1 MLTLLAEASRA
12 AHSVRCALLV
22 TDLVDSTQLFARLG
36 EYEATQLLNTEEEAA
51 RRLARHHGGLEIDR
65 SDGFLLLFE
74 QPWQAVAFAL
84 AYQHELDGL
93 SRRSGVRLAA
103 KIGIHWAEV
112 YLTRHEPEDIAQG
125 AKPIEVSGLGKPIA
139 ARLMSAAAGGQVL
152 LTTSAREAAEAAC
165 REHREALGELDW
177 ISHGRYRL
185 KGVELPMEVHEVF
198 VRGAARPREPQEN
211 PKVRSLRRESRRRM
225 LWLGGGLAASVALPT
240 GMLAWYRHARFEFP
254 KSGWLVLADW
264 LDSTGDVS
272 LSQVLGT
279 AFRIALEQS
288 RFAYVLNDEAVRDTL
303 RRMRS
308 DVPRLTDRS
317 LAIEVAQ
324 REQAKA
330 LVMPAVSAIDI
341 GLRLSCTV
349 IDPWK
354 NRLVYSVDVAM
365 PSAESLT
372 RALDDLAAAVR
383 TSLGESIEAIVADSR
398 PLAKVTTTDLTAL
411 RLYSEAEL
419 KVRDRQPLEA
429 AALFQQAID
438 IDGDFASAY
447 AKLGTVQMLFRIDQ
461 RQAEANWRAASER
474 SDRLTRREQMYVE
487 AALSNTSTPDLMRAR
502 WGAMHA
508 AFPDDMAAGNNVAW
522 LAWSHYGQ
530 VEEALRVQREV
541 VKLSHPW
548 RSRALHN
555 LGYMQL
561 AHGELGSANASLQE
575 SLQLEGNPIHWAMV
589 RLQLALGDSAGAGEL
604 IERYARDAQSPSL
617 ETERLEAAI
626 LHAAHRGDADGALRL
641 ADGLERRAEEWGF
654 EAAHLVALRGRLH
667 VTAASAETA
676 AAQSA
681 QAALRELS
689 KRIAVQVEADVGGI
703 MLLPR
708 ADAFILALVAVRE
721 RWEALRAEIEP
732 LLVLDGRW
740 RGYPPLQALQRLLQ
754 GWEALRD
761 GRPDEALLAVDESRQ
776 RAPLFLAHELEL
788 EARLARGEAIGDR
801 AAALSKRLHEGLGE
815 AYNYFSLQLPN
826 LMFWRR
832 LRGWV

>member
-1 MLTLLAEASRA
+1 MLALLAEAKRA
-12 AHSVRCALLV
+12 AQSVRCALLV

-36 EYEATQLLNTEEEAA
+36 EYEATQLLNTEEESA
-51 RRLARHHGGLEIDR
+51 RRLARHYGGQEIDR

-74 QPWQAVAFAL
+74 QAWQAVAFAL

-93 SRRSGVRLAA
+93 SRRSGVALRS

-125 AKPIEVSGLGKPIA
+125 AKPVEVSGVGKPIA
-139 ARLMSAAAGGQVL
+139 ARLMSAAQGGQVL
-152 LTTSAREAAEAAC
+152 LTSAAREAAESAC
-165 REHREALGELDW
+165 FEHRELLGELDW
-177 ISHGRYRL
+177 VSHGQYRL
-185 KGVELPMEVHEVF
+185 KGVELPMELHEVL

-211 PKVRSLRRESRRRM
+211 AKVVSLRRESRRR
-225 LWLGGGLAASVALPT
+225 LLRGGAAVAASLALPA
-240 GMLAWYRHARFEFP
+240 GAYSWYRYTRFEFP
-254 KSGWLVLADW
+254 KTGWLVLADW
-264 LDSTGDVS
+264 LDAVGDAS
-272 LSQVLGT
+272 LAQVLGT

-303 RRMRS
+303 RRMRAEV
-308 DVPRLTDRS
+308 DRLTDRG

-330 LVMPAVSAIDI
+330 LVMPTVSAIDI

-354 NRLVYSVDVAM
+354 NRLVHSVDVAM
-365 PSAESLT
+365 PNAESLT

-383 TSLGESIEAIVADSR
+383 TSLGESIDAIVADSR

-429 AALFQQAID
+429 TALLQQAID
-438 IDGDFASAY
+438 IDQGFASAY

-461 RQAEANWRAASER
+461 RQAEANWRAAIER

-487 AALSNTSTPDLMRAR
+487 AALSNTGSLEQMRSR
-502 WGAMHA
+502 WSAMHA

-522 LAWSHYGQ
+522 LAWSHYGRPD
-530 VEEALRVQREV
+530 EALPIQLEV

-555 LGYMQL
+555 LGYIQMAL
-561 AHGELGSANASLQE
+561 GELGSASASLQE
-575 SLQLEGNPIHWAMV
+575 SLRLEGNPIHWAML
-589 RLQLALGDSAGAGEL
+589 RLNLALGDSAAAGEL
-604 IERYARDAQSPSL
+604 IERFARDAQSPSL
-617 ETERLEAAI
+617 ESERVEAAI
-626 LHAAHRGDADGALRL
+626 LHSAHRGDLEGAFKL
-641 ADGLERRAEEWGF
+641 ADALHRRALDWDFQG
-654 EAAHLVALRGRLH
+654 ASLVALRGMLH
-667 VTAASAETA
+667 VATAMGDTESSRLAFEQLADSVRTQIA
-676 AAQSA
+676 ADIGGLMLVPRTDAYV
-681 QAALRELS
+681 L
-689 KRIAVQVEADVGGI
+689 AV
-703 MLLPR
+703 L
-708 ADAFILALVAVRE
+708 AVRE
-721 RWEALRAEIEP
+721 GLVEQRAALESLLSIE
-732 LLVLDGRW
+732 GRW
-740 RGYPPLQALQRLLQ
+740 RGYPQIQALREILL
-754 GWEALRD
+754 GWEALRA
-761 GRPDEALLAVDESRQ
+761 GRPDEAVLAVEASRQ
-776 RAPLFLAHELEL
+776 RVSLFLAHELEL